1 MDARRPG
8 MRAYVKKHAYGN
20 AGTKDLWAAL
30 SEASGKDVAELMDC
44 WTKQMGYPVLK
55 VATDEEVRRC
65 TEILRSI
72 VRIRLTEAEGNTVDA
87 ARVCCRS
94 AKRQYDYHSAK
105 RILYPPEHVD
115 VKGQSCG
122 C

>member
-1 MDARRPG
+1 

-30 SEASGKDVAELMDC
+30 SAASGKDVAALMDC

-65 TEILRSI
+65 TEIMLV
-72 VRIRLTEAEGNTVDA
+72 VRIRLTDAVENTADA
-87 ARVCCRS
+87 VRVCFRCSTKNASTITTARS
-94 AKRQYDYHSAK
+94 EFSIHQIDQPFAV
-105 RILYPPEHVD
+105 L
-115 VKGQSCG
+115 
-122 C
+122 